1 LPRLDQPSGGSLSA
15 ILGPCIEGNHRAWG
29 SLMNSVDDSFEYCEA
44 PGRQADAR
52 SDYNT
57 IVARRSQL
65 TRDCRPGGFIR
76 SDEANVGL
84 PSTRNELLERDC
96 NAGANLLSS
105 HTWRQR
111 GIGEIHSLW
120 VVADL

>member
-1 LPRLDQPSGGSLSA
+1 
-15 ILGPCIEGNHRAWG
+15 
-29 SLMNSVDDSFEYCEA
+29 MNSVDDGFEYFEA
-44 PGRQADAR
+44 PGREADAR

-65 TRDCRPGGFIR
+65 TLDCRPRGSIR
-76 SDEANVGL
+76 PDEANVGL
-84 PSTRNELLERDC
+84 PSTRSELLERDC
-96 NAGANLLSS
+96 NAGANLLRS

-120 VVADL
+120 IVADQ